1 MATESTATFEKRVL
15 SCDESSQDSILEE
28 LNLPTDI
35 LSADPMADASDLQDT
50 LKHLLHWTDW
60 RPAQLSIIGN
70 LPQA

>member
-35 LSADPMADASDLQDT
+35 LSADPMADASDVQDT

-60 RPAQLSIIGN
+60 RPAQLQIVGN
-70 LPQA
+70 LP